1 MKYPFLQTHLTKEIM
16 MLEPKKLLDGLCS
29 KVGQFKAEKPSA
41 GTKFRLMGLVEDT
54 LEVTAMLLQEVL
66 EVVRREAVLDAD
78 VDIDYAE
85 MAEAVLTWELDEHEG
100 LNEEMHELTQKAN
113 EALGVLGNVLQQID
127 GQLKRHHKDEEF
139 VRLYEAEK
147 RRYMNAGTSTRARQ
161 RFDEWKENSCYGHP
175 SQEDME
181 DYRLEKVLHLFE
193 KGVFREQVE
202 HVQRARR
209 YPGELDF
216 EQLESTKITKTL
228 YHHYAVLRKMVD
240 WKDGELVVNPA
251 RVGRHFFAC
260 RHEPNAKSNRTNFL
274 KYMHK
279 IGLAQEEMMH
289 VEGIACTLPEVLST
303 SEAMPYWERLQKA
316 GFVDEQ
322 YQLLPETTRKQAM
335 YIADVFS
342 DKLQLQTKW
351 KPFQDLWHIKNLAQE
366 KWEMQETGK
375 PPILSEAID
384 AIFAS

>member
-1 MKYPFLQTHLTKEIM
+1 MIAKEI
-16 MLEPKKLLDGLCS
+16 KDVIINLLSEVDRIKGMC
-29 KVGQFKAEKPSA
+29 VTA
-41 GTKFRLMGLVEDT
+41 GTKYRLMAVAADIT
-54 LEVTAMLLQEVL
+54 EVAEKLKNQVL
-66 EVVRREAVLDAD
+66 ARVCQEAVLDVD
-78 VDIDYAE
+78 VDIDYME
-85 MAEAVLTWELDEHEG
+85 LSEQVMAMGDETPSDSPFMGSERN
-100 LNEEMHELTQKAN
+100 LVY
-113 EALGVLGNVLQQID
+113 EALDTLSDMLLQID
-127 GQLKRHHKDEEF
+127 SQLSRRHKDEEYA
-139 VRLYEAEK
+139 RLYEAEK
-147 RRYMNAGTSTRARQ
+147 RRYMNAGTSKRARQ
-161 RFDEWKENSCYGHP
+161 KFDEWKDYVCYGHP
-175 SQEDME
+175 QLADIE
-181 DYRLEKVLHLFE
+181 DYRVEKLLHMFE
-193 KGVFREQVE
+193 KGVFATRVA

-209 YPGELDF
+209 YPDEVDFSQIDDENPLKKSIHKYYFELRRLVDF
-216 EQLESTKITKTL
+216 
-228 YHHYAVLRKMVD
+228 
-240 WKDGELVVNPA
+240 KDGCLVVDPV
-251 RVGRHFFAC
+251 RVGRYFYAS
-260 RHEPNAKSNRTNFL
+260 RKEPNAKSHRTNFL

-279 IGLAQEEMMH
+279 IGLAQEEMKH

-303 SEAMPYWERLQKA
+303 SEAMPYWKRLQKA

>member
-1 MKYPFLQTHLTKEIM
+1 MMGASREMRRFMNIDCKILLNDLFDEIARIKNM
-16 MLEPKKLLDGLCS
+16 C
-29 KVGQFKAEKPSA
+29 VTA
-41 GTKFRLMGLVEDT
+41 GTKYRLMAVAADIT
-54 LEVTAMLLQEVL
+54 EVAEKLRNQVL
-66 EVVRREAVLDAD
+66 ARVCQEAVLDVD
-78 VDIDYAE
+78 VDIDYME
-85 MAEAVLTWELDEHEG
+85 LSEQVLAMELEG
-100 LNEEMHELTQKAN
+100 LDNDGVVN
-113 EALGVLGNVLQQID
+113 EALEVLNDVLLQID
-127 GQLKRHHKDEEF
+127 SQLSRRHKDEEYA
-139 VRLYEAEK
+139 RLYEAEK
-147 RRYMNAGTSTRARQ
+147 RRYMNAGTSKRARQ
-161 RFDEWKENSCYGHP
+161 KFDEWKDYVCYGHP
-175 SQEDME
+175 QLADIE
-181 DYRLEKVLHLFE
+181 DYRVEKLLHMFE
-193 KGVFREQVE
+193 KGVFATRVA

-209 YPGELDF
+209 YPDEVDFSQIDDENPLKKSIHKYYFELRRLVDF
-216 EQLESTKITKTL
+216 
-228 YHHYAVLRKMVD
+228 
-240 WKDGELVVNPA
+240 KDGCLVVDPV
-251 RVGRHFFAC
+251 RVGRYFYVS
-260 RHEPNAKSNRTNFL
+260 RKEPYAKSHRTNFL

-375 PPILSEAID
+375 PPILSEAIE